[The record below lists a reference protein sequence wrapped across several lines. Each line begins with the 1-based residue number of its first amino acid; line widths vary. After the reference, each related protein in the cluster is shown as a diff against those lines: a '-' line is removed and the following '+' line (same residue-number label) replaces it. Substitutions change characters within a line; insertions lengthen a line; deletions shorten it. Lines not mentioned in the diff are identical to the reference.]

1 MRGGDCMVNLSRM
14 RTLIGYERRLK
25 LRYMKKLSDAT
36 KITTQLTGM
45 PRGSGNHSQVESGA
59 IELAEVEEAYKEVF
73 EELGQMRIEL
83 APLIDTLDNDDDRG
97 VLRLRYIDGWDLQQI
112 PEAVCLSER
121 AMFYHLAGG
130 ERKLMRTYPESVC
143 K

>member
-1 MRGGDCMVNLSRM
+1 MVNLSRM

-112 PEAVCLSER
+112 PEAVC
-121 AMFYHLAGG
+121 
-130 ERKLMRTYPESVC
+130 K
-143 K
+143 